1 MLYRGMKVK
10 LLHYIYIS
18 TSVLLGLGMMLL
30 PGCALFNRPPVADV
44 VASPTTGKAPL
55 VVRLDASRSMDPDGN
70 VVNYKWSFGDGD
82 SGTGARTEHTF
93 VKAGTYWITLTV
105 TDDQGKTASATQ
117 QITVTSG
124 GSAPPPPPGGDS
136 WESRAG

>member
-1 MLYRGMKVK
+1 LLYRGMKVK
-10 LLHYIYIS
+10 LLRYIYIS
-18 TSVLLGLGMMLL
+18 TSVLLGLGIMLL
-30 PGCALFNRPPVADV
+30 PGCALFNRPPVANFG
-44 VASPTTGKAPL
+44 ASPTTGKAPL

-93 VKAGTYWITLTV
+93 IKAGTYRITLTV
-105 TDDQGKTASATQ
+105 TDDQRKTASATQ
-117 QITVTSG
+117 KITVG
-124 GSAPPPPPGGDS
+124 GSTPPPPPGGDS